1 MKSPYFNEDHAL
13 FRQTVRDFVDKE
25 IRPYIDEWEKNQQ
38 IPRSLWKKMGDQ
50 GYLGLN
56 YPEQYGGS
64 AADFFYSVIFVE
76 ELAKCGA
83 AGVPAAVSVHQY
95 MAVAHIAEAGSDELK
110 EKYLK
115 PAIAGDKIASLG
127 ISEPHAGSN
136 VAGIK
141 TRAVREG
148 DHYIVNGSK
157 TFITNGY
164 YADFTTVAVITDPD
178 AGVGGI
184 SLLVIDKNTPGFTAN
199 KLDKMGWHSSDT
211 GELFFENVKVP
222 VSNLIG
228 EEGRGFYYIMDSF
241 QLERL
246 IGAVMAVGGC
256 EDTLQT
262 TLQYM
267 KEREAFGRPIAK
279 FQALR
284 HKMADLASELESI
297 KQFVHHTA
305 WLHNEGEFAV
315 QQCSMAKLLASELGK
330 KMADE
335 CLQMFG
341 GYGYMKDFPIER
353 MYRDAR
359 VGTIVGGTSEIMRE
373 IITKTL
379 IDDTK
384 YDSAYKNPG
393 KPKAAAASN
402 GQVKPKEQTMEG
414 PKPEIARDIIKSLE
428 SRFRPEK
435 AGDFAAVF
443 HFDIAGDN
451 GGQFTATIGEGA
463 CKVNEG
469 HVGSPTCTIAT
480 KDSVYEEIELG
491 KRNPEMAVMMGK
503 IKISNISEMMK
514 FTKLFKRLF

>member
-1 MKSPYFNEDHAL
+1 MKSPYFNEDHEL
-13 FRQTVRDFVDKE
+13 FRQSVRDFIHREVKPH
-25 IRPYIDEWEKNQQ
+25 IAEWEAQEQ
-38 IPRSLWKKMGDQ
+38 IPRATWRKMGE
-50 GYLGLN
+50 LGFLGIN
-56 YPEQYGGS
+56 YPEKFGGS
-64 AADFFYSVIFVE
+64 AADFFYTVAFVE

-83 AGVPAAVSVHQY
+83 AGLPAAVSVHQY
-95 MAVAHIAEAGSDELK
+95 MAVSHIAEAGNDALK

-115 PAIAGDKIASLG
+115 PAIKGEMIAALA

-164 YADFTTVAVITDPD
+164 YSDFVTTAVVTDPT
-178 AGVGGI
+178 AGVAGI
-184 SLLVIDKNTPGFTAN
+184 SMLVIDKNCPGFTVN
-199 KLDKMGWHSSDT
+199 KLKKMGWHSSDT

-222 VSNLIG
+222 ASNLVG

-246 IGAVMAVGGC
+246 VGAIMAVGGC
-256 EDTLQT
+256 EDVLET

-279 FQALR
+279 YQVLR
-284 HKMADLASELESI
+284 HRMADLYAEVESV

-315 QQCSMAKLLASELGK
+315 KQCSMAKLLASELGK
-330 KMADE
+330 KVADE

-341 GYGYMKDFPIER
+341 GYGYMHDFPIER

-373 IITKTL
+373 IIAKTV
-379 IDDTK
+379 IDETR
-384 YDSAYKNPG
+384 YDPAYKSANHSTSTKQIIKEET
-393 KPKAAAASN
+393 KP
-402 GQVKPKEQTMEG
+402 ETMEK
-414 PKPEIARDIIKSLE
+414 KPEIAKEIILSLE

-435 AGDFAAVF
+435 AGDYAAVF
-443 HFDIAGDN
+443 HFDIAGSN
-451 GGQFTATIGEGA
+451 GGQFTAEIANGQ
-463 CKVNEG
+463 CKVHEG
-469 HVGSPTCTIAT
+469 HIGTAVCTVST
-480 KDSVYEEIELG
+480 KDDVYEEIELG

-503 IKISNISEMMK
+503 IKISNLGEMLK